1 MPASGDFRRRA
12 GARARRARRRW
23 HGSCGAEGKR
33 FIKETARRPS
43 GRPRN
48 RQAENR
54 QHEHDQSVDLRTCG
68 RRGRPRVRGQA
79 LALDEITFGTNWV
92 AEPEHGGFYQ
102 AAVDGTY
109 EKYGLKVNIVP
120 KADQAMLLGGK
131 IQFYM
136 QGNLLGTFSAVE
148 QDVPVMEVAAMFQK
162 DPQIIMAHPE
172 SGLKEFGDL
181 AKLKSLFIG
190 DDLFATGYRWMMAAY
205 PGITEEQRKPY
216 NYSVAPFLADMD
228 SGQQGYVT
236 SEPYAVKKEGGFEPT
251 VFLMADAGYTTTSTM
266 IEGMADY
273 VTANSDITKRFVEAS
288 IIGWYNYLYGD
299 NTAANDWIKKDNPDM
314 DDDQIAFSIKQLKDY
329 GLLVSGEAEEGGIG
343 CFSDAGV
350 KDFYDKMVKA
360 GVVKADLDLSK
371 VYTTEYVCKGLGKEL
386 AK

>member
-1 MPASGDFRRRA
+1 MSTIRAMTFGLAA
-12 GARARRARRRW
+12 GAAAL
-23 HGSCGAEGKR
+23 SFCGEA
-33 FIKETARRPS
+33 
-43 GRPRN
+43 
-48 RQAENR
+48 QA
-54 QHEHDQSVDLRTCG
+54 VDE
-68 RRGRPRVRGQA
+68 V
-79 LALDEITFGTNWV
+79 TFGTNWV

-102 AAVDGTY
+102 AVADGTY
-109 EKYGLKVNIVP
+109 EKYGLKVTIVP

-136 QGNLLGTFSAVE
+136 QGNLLGTFSAAE
-148 QDVPVMEVAAMFQK
+148 QGVPVMEVAAIFQK

-172 SGLKEFGDL
+172 ASLKEFGDL

-190 DDLFATGYRWMMAAY
+190 DDLSATGYRWMMAAY
-205 PGITEEQRKPY
+205 PGIKEEQRKPY
-216 NYSVAPFLADMD
+216 NYSVAPFLADTD

-251 VFLMADAGYTTTSTM
+251 VFLMYDAGYTTYSTM

-273 VTANSDITKRFVEAS
+273 VTTNPDITKRFVEAS

-299 NTAANDWIKKDNPDM
+299 NKAANDWIKKDNPDM

-329 GLLVSGEAEEGGIG
+329 GLLVSGEAKTGGIG

-350 KDFYDKMVKA
+350 KGFYDKMVKA

-371 VYTTEYVCKGLGKEL
+371 VYTTQYVCKGVGMDL